1 MNKISKDTIMRS
13 LSSSKGD
20 GENGVIYNNKFDFSK
35 EYFLVTFARNI
46 SRSVEVVNGGEIKK
60 DINYGAPVNVITSV
74 YKTQVNDI
82 IDYRILIKGINDRN
96 KYNLIGVNPPIVIF
110 RIINNTGKLQFKNHD
125 EFIELIKDKDNLIND
140 MNDYDNVII
149 VEISIINILLDVLKS
164 NDNKFLYKVF
174 GNNFLSSYNE
184 GFDLNKCLFIFEGF
198 HHFYLIKGIFSLFN
212 IAISGGGIVSRIS
225 PTTVQI
231 NLFNFLKLFNI
242 YRDFDNKNI

>member
-1 MNKISKDTIMRS
+1 
-13 LSSSKGD
+13 
-20 GENGVIYNNKFDFSK
+20 
-35 EYFLVTFARNI
+35 
-46 SRSVEVVNGGEIKK
+46 
-60 DINYGAPVNVITSV
+60 
-74 YKTQVNDI
+74 
-82 IDYRILIKGINDRN
+82 
-96 KYNLIGVNPPIVIF
+96 
-110 RIINNTGKLQFKNHD
+110 
-125 EFIELIKDKDNLIND
+125 LIKDKDNLIND